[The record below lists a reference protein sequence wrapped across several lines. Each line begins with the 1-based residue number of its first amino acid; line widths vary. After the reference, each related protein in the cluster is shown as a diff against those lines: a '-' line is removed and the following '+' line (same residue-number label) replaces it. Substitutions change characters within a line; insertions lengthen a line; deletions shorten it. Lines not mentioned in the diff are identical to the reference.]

1 VREAVRERFELSI
14 GQAHVAEHDR
24 DVLGMARGAVR
35 QHLIVWDSRVVEGRP
50 EEFGV
55 HRARARSRS
64 VYFWT
69 LPVEVVGRSPNTTVL
84 GTAKCGR
91 LSRQKASS
99 SSAVAWPSGR
109 RWQQTQGGSPH
120 VRSGRARTGGLRTA

>member
-1 VREAVRERFELSI
+1 ALRDAERQERVREAVRERFELSI
-14 GQAHVAEHDR
+14 GQAHVAEDDR

-35 QHLIVWDSRVVEGRP
+35 QHLIVRDSRVVEGRP

-69 LPVEVVGRSPNTTVL
+69 LAVEVVGRSPNTTVL

-91 LSRQKASS
+91 LSRQKTISASEF
-99 SSAVAWPSGR
+99 AWPSGR
-109 RWQQTQGGSPH
+109 GCAPAQGVSPD
-120 VRSGRARTGGLRTA
+120 VG